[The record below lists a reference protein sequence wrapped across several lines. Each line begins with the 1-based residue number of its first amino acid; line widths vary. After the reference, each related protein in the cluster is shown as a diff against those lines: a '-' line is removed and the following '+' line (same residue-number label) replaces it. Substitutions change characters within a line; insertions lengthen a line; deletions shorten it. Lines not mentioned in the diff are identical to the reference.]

1 MRVFDLPSLW
11 SETTA
16 TNILDSIIPRG
27 HRMGPKLKIT
37 RFLFDLEKKRITE
50 VEMVHN
56 NLR

>member
-1 MRVFDLPSLW
+1 MHLPSLW